1 MKNVIKHWD
10 NNIFVALSHLST
22 EIICILFNIKF
33 DYMFPENDCL
43 EKTGDKN
50 HCLMDLTI
58 LNEITFVSNK
68 QKILMI
74 TAYYLINVLRVAMDC
89 CFFFYFKHQTHLQ
102 SVLFRGILRI
112 ILQYSLSWQHNKV
125 CCEWQYLLQ
134 NG

>member
-1 MKNVIKHWD
+1 MKNVIKHGD

-43 EKTGDKN
+43 EKNGDKN
-50 HCLMDLTI
+50 HCLMDFTI
-58 LNEITFVSNK
+58 LNEKSFVS
-68 QKILMI
+68 
-74 TAYYLINVLRVAMDC
+74 NVLRVAMDC